1 MEKIINPETDKSYS
15 RTIVNTLVYKL
26 PKTGHHI
33 FFDSWYSSIEL
44 LTDLNEKG
52 YFYTT
57 TLKPNAKNFP
67 YKNKIDNSSIRK
79 YAYNNTNNLLIHQYK
94 DKKTIYLATNY
105 EDTTSNIRNIYN
117 FENRGVD
124 KLNIFLIIF

>member
-1 MEKIINPETDKSYS
+1 MPMARLQISDDIS
-15 RTIVNTLVYKL
+15 
-26 PKTGHHI
+26 
-33 FFDSWYSSIEL
+33 
-44 LTDLNEKG
+44 
-52 YFYTT
+52 
-57 TLKPNAKNFP
+57 
-67 YKNKIDNSSIRK
+67 
-79 YAYNNTNNLLIHQYK
+79 AYNNTNNLLIHQYK